1 MNLKSDIGTNIT
13 QNKVE
18 RFSQEFLIK
27 KKR

>member
-13 QNKVE
+13 QNNVE